1 MKVSM
6 IHVEGI
12 MKEKERQRKKKSI
25 YKVKIEDKK
34 RKELKNY

>member
-1 MKVSM
+1 M